1 MKYKTFLLIDAIS
14 CEGLDNG
21 QWNIFWHVSPVD
33 TKEFYGTRES
43 HTLPVGAWIAV
54 YKIDNEELGMI
65 DKLTPDLRLS
75 ISDREEVLF
84 FNVSD

>member
-1 MKYKTFLLIDAIS
+1 MKYKTFLLIDAIG

-21 QWNIFWHVSPVD
+21 QWNIYWHINPVD
-33 TKEFYGTRES
+33 TKEFYGTRDS

-54 YKIDNEELGMI
+54 YKIANEELGMI

>member
-1 MKYKTFLLIDAIS
+1 MKYKTFLLIDAIR

-21 QWNIFWHVSPVD
+21 QWNIYWHFSPVD
-33 TKEFYGTRES
+33 TKEFYGTRVNY
-43 HTLPVGAWIAV
+43 TLPMGVWIAV
-54 YKIDNEELGMI
+54 YRYDKEGLGII

-75 ISDREEVLF
+75 ISDKDEVLF

>member
-1 MKYKTFLLIDAIS
+1 MKYKTFLLIDAIR

-21 QWNIFWHVSPVD
+21 QWNIYWHVIPVD

-54 YKIDNEELGMI
+54 YKWNHERMGLI
-65 DKLTPDLRLS
+65 DKLSPDLHLS
-75 ISDREEVLF
+75 INDKGEVLF
-84 FNVSD
+84 FNVSE